1 MAHFAEIQDGVV
13 LRVLVVANEEEHR
26 GQEFL
31 SEDLGL
37 GGTWVQTSYNNNF
50 RGVFA
55 QPGYLYDSEQDVFI
69 PVVANV
75 SAEPQVEPELPL
87 EPPSGTGVFRWD
99 RETQS
104 WIDSGE
110 ELPPLPTDLPS
121 SAGKN

>member
-1 MAHFAEIQDGVV
+1 MAHFAEVQDGVV

-37 GGTWVQTSYNNNF
+37 GGTWIQTSYNSNF

-69 PVVANV
+69 PVDVSV
-75 SAEPQVEPELPL
+75 SAEPFVEPALPL
-87 EPPSGTGVFRWD
+87 EAPSGIGVFLWD
-99 RETQS
+99 QEAKT
-104 WIDSGE
+104 WIASDE